1 MIEHST
7 NWVCFFWL
15 LPMLASAGGTALG
28 SLGTALGTGAAAGSA
43 AAGMGSALGSAG
55 TALGSLG
62 SAMGGPAAGSG
73 VTGMLG
79 GMMKGLG
86 GQGGGGMQAPQVN
99 MADAQPKGM
108 MGPSLEQ
115 LVQMRQQKKL
125 GL

>member
-1 MIEHST
+1 MIEHAT

-15 LPMLASAGGTALG
+15 LPMLGGAAMSGLGGALG
-28 SLGTALGTGAAAGSA
+28 ST
-43 AAGMGSALGSAG
+43 ALGSAG
-55 TALGSLG
+55 TALSGLG
-62 SAMGGPAAGSG
+62 TAMGGPAAGEG

-86 GQGGGGMQAPQVN
+86 GQQMQAPQIN
-99 MADAQPKGM
+99 MADAQPKGA

-115 LVQMRQQKKL
+115 LVQMRQNKKL

>member
-15 LPMLASAGGTALG
+15 LPMLGGAAMSGLGTALG
-28 SLGTALGTGAAAGSA
+28 ST
-43 AAGMGSALGSAG
+43 ALGSAG
-55 TALGSLG
+55 TALSGLG
-62 SAMGGPAAGSG
+62 TAMGGPAAGSG

-79 GMMKGLG
+79 GMLQGMGG
-86 GQGGGGMQAPQVN
+86 GQSGGGMQAPQVN
-99 MADAQPKGM
+99 MADATPKGV

-115 LVQMRQQKKL
+115 LVQQRQTKKL